1 MRKKKSCLKNCPKGF
16 LSPTALFLSKMIIS
30 PPSGS
35 NESKSAKEKF
45 QFGLS
50 PKAPQSWLAYLIGKV
65 IYVSYDRFEINQNQ
79 ISGQQWGIFQA
90 HFLLTKTKTPFH
102 LSRNPKVFFNQ
113 FKKHGHS
120 YIVGFHSAGLTVL
133 SIICRERFFEKKWV
147 AFKVLR
153 QQLVSVRILEQ
164 TI

>member
-1 MRKKKSCLKNCPKGF
+1 
-16 LSPTALFLSKMIIS
+16 MIGIF
-30 PPSGS
+30 
-35 NESKSAKEKF
+35 NW
-45 QFGLS
+45 QRN
-50 PKAPQSWLAYLIGKV
+50 
-65 IYVSYDRFEINQNQ
+65 IYVSHNRFEINQNQ

-133 SIICRERFFEKKWV
+133 SIICRERFLRKSELRLKFCGSSWSRF
-147 AFKVLR
+147 AFWNKQFSRLLFPLFIQATSQTWTQTFKIRIFLLANTNTSFGLWIVLIHALEYKV
-153 QQLVSVRILEQ
+153 
-164 TI
+164 